1 MIQIALNNDG
11 IIDFTKYRK
20 KLMQTIEIG
29 FKRTCAVQDSHDDVY
44 STTKRWISPQVLARI
59 QQIIAKPIAYVKQK
73 VSIWK

>member
-1 MIQIALNNDG
+1 
-11 IIDFTKYRK
+11 
-20 KLMQTIEIG
+20 MQTIEIG
-29 FKRTCAVQDSHDDVY
+29 FNRTCAVQDSHDDVY